1 MRLVL
6 FDIDGTLITD
16 RGAARDAFADAL
28 EAVYGYDGDL
38 SRYDF
43 SGRTDPQIARMV
55 LRDHGLTSEAIDGHL
70 PDLWN
75 VYLEGLGRNATPE
88 RVQTLPGMRELV
100 AALHEHNGVV
110 LALLTGNIEPGAR
123 LKLGPAALNG
133 YFPFGAFGSDS
144 ADRNELPPVAIDR
157 ASAHCGHRFEGAD
170 VVIIGDSIYD
180 VRCGVPYDATTIAVA
195 SGKTKAETLR
205 AENPRHFFEHARDL
219 GAMMAAILGR
229 Q

>member
-16 RGAARDAFADAL
+16 RGAARDAFARGL

-55 LRDHGLTSEAIDGHL
+55 LGDHGLTAEAIEMHM
-70 PDLWN
+70 PRLWQI
-75 VYLEGLGRNATPE
+75 YLEGLERNATPD
-88 RVQTLPGMRELV
+88 RVRALPGIRELV
-100 AALHEHNGVV
+100 AVLHEHEDVL

-123 LKLGPAALNG
+123 LKLGGAALND

-144 ADRNELPPVAIDR
+144 ADRNELPPIAVRR
-157 ASAHCGHRFEGAD
+157 ASEHSGHRFDGTD

-180 VRCGVPYDATTIAVA
+180 VRCGVPYGATTIAVA
-195 SGKTKAETLR
+195 SGKTAAETLR
-205 AENPRHFFEHARDL
+205 AENPVHFFESAEDL
-219 GAMMAAILGR
+219 GAMLAAILGS
-229 Q
+229 